1 LVTVLYSKY
10 GEDLAYLYSIVEVL
24 KYIFW
29 GRPCRVVLDCQNP
42 EIIKLEL
49 VDPSFDIIKYFRKIC
64 QLLVV
69 GSVYSVGMA
78 IWLGALEHVCF
89 KDEAMY
95 VFCNDSHLGA
105 LRCLSL

>member
-1 LVTVLYSKY
+1 LNSALTEYLEQSTPLGYSTIFKVRGRPCIVVLYS
-10 GEDLAYLYSIVEVL
+10 
-24 KYIFW
+24 
-29 GRPCRVVLDCQNP
+29 QNP

-89 KDEAMY
+89 KDEAMC

>member
-10 GEDLAYLYSIVEVL
+10 GEDLAYFYSIVKVL
-24 KYIFW
+24 KYIFL
-29 GRPCRVVLDCQNP
+29 GRPCIVVLDCQNP

-69 GSVYSVGMA
+69 GSVYSFGMA
-78 IWLGALEHVCF
+78 IGWGLWNMFVLRMRLCMYS
-89 KDEAMY
+89 AMIHIW
-95 VFCNDSHLGA
+95 VH
-105 LRCLSL
+105 